1 MDKHNT
7 IQMLDC
13 TLRDGAYITGGYF
26 GTAAIKGIIEK
37 TQEAGA
43 QLIECGWLKDAA
55 HETGYS
61 YYHVPADLEQ
71 YLGRPKEGVTYLAMI
86 DWDRYQVENLPPCD
100 GKSIHAIRVVF
111 PFGRQKEAI
120 EIGRK
125 IRDKGYL
132 VYFQAANT
140 LAYDDESLRLL
151 AADMNA
157 FRPEGLSVVDTFG
170 AMYFND
176 LERIAGILD
185 RELLPDIRIGFHAHN
200 NQQLAFALVIRF
212 AELMAESGR
221 DCIVDATLCGMGRGA
236 GNATTELVAGY
247 LNRQQSGGYD
257 LDAIM
262 DAIDIY
268 MQEFQEKYSW
278 GYSTP
283 YFIAGLYQCHVNNI
297 AYLQSNHRTNA
308 RDMRHIIAS
317 LSTEERRKYD
327 YDLLEQ
333 KYLEN
338 QDRKVDDDATAQEL
352 RKDLSHRKVVLIC
365 PGRSSLAQKDVIDA
379 YIQKENAV
387 VIGVNAILPGYA
399 YDHIFFVNHARY
411 DYARQ
416 AHPETF
422 HKTPKIILSNIKTT
436 AEDGEVIVGYH
447 RAIKRGWEH
456 FDNAAICCLRLME
469 KLGVKD
475 IAIAGFD
482 GFKHQYNE
490 SYADPSLPTLNP
502 AGKWDE
508 LNEEIREIYQDFK
521 NTQGRRME
529 ITFLT
534 ESYFA

>member
-1 MDKHNT
+1 MSRRNK

-13 TLRDGAYITGGYF
+13 TLRDGAYITNGNF
-26 GTAAIKGIIEK
+26 GVAAIKGIIEK

-43 QLIECGWLKDAA
+43 ELIECGWLKDAA
-55 HETGYS
+55 HETGSS
-61 YYHVPADLEQ
+61 YYHVPSDLEQ
-71 YLGRPKEGVTYLAMI
+71 YLTKPKEDVIYLAMI
-86 DWDRYQVENLPPCD
+86 DWDRYQVENLPECD
-100 GKSIHAIRVVF
+100 GRSIRAIRVVF

-120 EIGRK
+120 QVGQA

-140 LAYDDESLRLL
+140 LAYDDESLRGL
-151 AADMNA
+151 AADMNT
-157 FRPEGLSVVDTFG
+157 FRPEALSVVDTFG
-170 AMYFND
+170 AMYFDD
-176 LERIAGILD
+176 LERIVSILD
-185 RELLPDIRIGFHAHN
+185 SELDPQIAIGFHAHN

-212 AELMAESGR
+212 TELMQKAGR

-247 LNRQQSGGYD
+247 LNRRQNGGYD
-257 LDAIM
+257 LDAVM

-268 MQEFQEKYSW
+268 MQEFQEKYNW

-317 LSTEERRKYD
+317 LSPQERRKYD
-327 YDLLEQ
+327 YDLLEG

-338 QDRKVDDDATAQEL
+338 QDRKVDDSGVVEEL
-352 RKDLSHRKVVLIC
+352 RNKLAAKKVVLIC
-365 PGRSSLAQKDVIDA
+365 PGKSALSEQKTVQDYVYDKDA
-379 YIQKENAV
+379 V
-387 VIGVNAILPGYA
+387 LIGVNAILPGYE
-399 YDHIFFVNHARY
+399 YDHVFFVNHARY

-416 AHPETF
+416 AHPEMF
-422 HKTPKIILSNIKTT
+422 ERVQKIVLSNIRTVPGNHET
-436 AEDGEVIVGYH
+436 VIGYH

-475 IAIAGFD
+475 VAIAGFD
-482 GFKHQYNE
+482 GFRHEYNE

-508 LNEEIREIYQDFK
+508 LNDEIRDMYQDFAASE
-521 NTQGRRME
+521 GRRMQ

-534 ESYFA
+534 DSYFS